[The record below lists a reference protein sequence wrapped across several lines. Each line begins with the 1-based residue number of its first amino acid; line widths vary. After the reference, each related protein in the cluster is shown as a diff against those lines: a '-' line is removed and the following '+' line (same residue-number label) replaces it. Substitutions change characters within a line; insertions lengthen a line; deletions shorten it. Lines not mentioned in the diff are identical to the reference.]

1 MVETP
6 RSLGA
11 QVRGLVRGAERASL
25 ATAMAVADG
34 VQPYASLALV
44 ATCHD
49 ASPLLLLSDL
59 ADHTKNL
66 AAGPRAALLF
76 DGTGGYRDPLAGPRA
91 TLIGRAER
99 TEDPRFLA
107 RFVARHPGAA
117 VYADFADFHLYR
129 FAVERAH
136 LVAGFGKVHWIDGAD
151 VLFAAEGAESLAVAE
166 AGILAHMNADHADAL
181 DFMARHLLGRAGS
194 GWTLVGLDPEGADL
208 GGGDGLARLCFDET
222 VRDSGAARRVL
233 ARLAQEA
240 RQRSAAG
247 GGEG

>member
-6 RSLGA
+6 HSLGA

-25 ATAMAVADG
+25 ATAMAEADG
-34 VQPYASLALV
+34 VRPYASLALV

-66 AAGPRAALLF
+66 AADPRAALLF
-76 DGTGGYRDPLAGPRA
+76 DGTGGHRDPLAGPRA
-91 TLIGRAER
+91 TLVGRAER
-99 TEDPRFLA
+99 TEDPRLLD
-107 RFVARHPGAA
+107 RFVARHHGAA

-136 LVAGFGKVHWIDGAD
+136 LVAGFGKVYWIDGAD
-151 VLFAAEGAESLAVAE
+151 VLFAADGPESLAAAE
-166 AGILAHMNADHADAL
+166 AGILAHMNADHAAAL
-181 DFMARHLLGRAGS
+181 DLMARHLLGRTGG

-208 GGGDGLARLCFDET
+208 VGGDGLARLPFDET
-222 VRDSGAARRVL
+222 VRDSGDARRVL
-233 ARLAQEA
+233 ARLAQAA

-247 GGEG
+247 AGEG